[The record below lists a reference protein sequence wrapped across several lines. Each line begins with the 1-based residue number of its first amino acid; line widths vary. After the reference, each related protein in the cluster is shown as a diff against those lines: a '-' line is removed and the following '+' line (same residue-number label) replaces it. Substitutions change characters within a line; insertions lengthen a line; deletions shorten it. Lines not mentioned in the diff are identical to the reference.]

1 MTSKLGNVDNLS
13 ESSDG
18 DGGGG
23 GGGGDRDC
31 DCDCGDCDCDCDCG
45 DGGDCDCDCDGGD
58 GRIKYVEM
66 GEVGTTRGSL
76 TLAVPKFQRKRNKM
90 TPLKGAMSQGHSCL
104 RSAIL
109 CRSHYFCHL
118 LIHKILPQSYEEDM
132 KQISSASTNHNSLNF
147 IRLLRV
153 VISPLVIG

>member
-1 MTSKLGNVDNLS
+1 MLIICRKVVMH
-13 ESSDG
+13 G

-23 GGGGDRDC
+23 GDC

-45 DGGDCDCDCDGGD
+45 DVGDCGDCDDCDCDCDGGD
-58 GRIKYVEM
+58 GRIKYEEM
-66 GEVGTTRGSL
+66 GEVGTTKGSL

-90 TPLKGAMSQGHSCL
+90 TPLKGAMSRGHSSL
-104 RSAIL
+104 RSTIL
-109 CRSHYFCHL
+109 CRSHYFWHL
-118 LIHKILPQSYEEDM
+118 LIHKILLQSYEEDM

-153 VISPLVIG
+153 VITPLVIG